1 MLVPQG
7 CQTGTPH
14 QVGLLEGKALLGLG
28 GGFGVA
34 SLVWLGHQHHY
45 PSPHSKLHCQG
56 VNEGSRAE
64 EPGKQEHL
72 EAQDSVEIRVTAPEA
87 LPETEISQTHH
98 LLPSSQ

>member
-1 MLVPQG
+1 MLVLQG

-14 QVGLLEGKALLGLG
+14 QVGLLEGKALQDLC

-34 SLVWLGHQHHY
+34 SLVWQGHQHHY
-45 PSPHSKLHCQG
+45 LSLHSKLRCQG
-56 VNEGSRAE
+56 VNEGLWAE

-72 EAQDSVEIRVTAPEA
+72 GAQDSVEIRVIAPVA
-87 LPETEISQTHH
+87 LRGMGISQTLH